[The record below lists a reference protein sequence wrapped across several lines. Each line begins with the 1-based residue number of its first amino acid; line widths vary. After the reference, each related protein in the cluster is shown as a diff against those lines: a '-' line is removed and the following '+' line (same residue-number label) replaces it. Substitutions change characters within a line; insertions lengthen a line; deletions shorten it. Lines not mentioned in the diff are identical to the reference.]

1 MWQNVVRDDR
11 YLYYHGNISP
21 SRHRQYILNILY
33 MMYQDWSR
41 WVVNNELEAGRP
53 YMKAKQH
60 IENYIPERDWEY
72 WSGDWLDDDTLTVT
86 GNITIMSQLF
96 VISV

>member
-1 MWQNVVRDDR
+1 
-11 YLYYHGNISP
+11 
-21 SRHRQYILNILY
+21 

-53 YMKAKQH
+53 YMKAKQQ

-72 WSGDWLDDDTLTVT
+72 WSDDWLDDDTLTVT

-96 VISV
+96 VKSVLNLLLQS